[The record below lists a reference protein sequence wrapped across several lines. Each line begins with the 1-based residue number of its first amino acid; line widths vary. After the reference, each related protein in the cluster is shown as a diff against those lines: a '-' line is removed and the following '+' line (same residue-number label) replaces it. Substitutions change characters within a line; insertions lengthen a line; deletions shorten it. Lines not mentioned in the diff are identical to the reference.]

1 MTVDI
6 RAGVA
11 KDQQRQREIRMYGC
25 TEAELRESIE
35 DSITF
40 KFSGPAMVAAGI
52 MSDCQEMVSYGPYD
66 SDRLANIM
74 ETQRQM
80 LNQAKFI
87 LFTYVMKEGA

>member
-1 MTVDI
+1 MDLSK
-6 RAGVA
+6 AFA

-25 TEAELRESIE
+25 TEAELRDSVE

-52 MSDCQEMVSYGPYD
+52 LSDCQEMVSYGPYD

-80 LNQAKFI
+80 LNQAKWI
-87 LFTYVMKEGA
+87 LFEYMSKETV

>member
-1 MTVDI
+1 MDLSK
-6 RAGVA
+6 AFA
-11 KDQQRQREIRMYGC
+11 KDQQQQREIRMYGC
-25 TEAELRESIE
+25 TEAELRDSVE

-52 MSDCQEMVSYGPYD
+52 LSDCQEMVSYGPYD

-80 LNQAKFI
+80 LNQAKWI
-87 LFTYVMKEGA
+87 LFEYMSKETV